1 MVLPRHHLRPRIPR
15 QNTTQH
21 HLDDSSPPLVIS
33 DDTSSFPYTFCGG
46 LRSVIRVVCAMDRNE
61 TDMWWFVFDDDDIV
75 FFIDKRVCCD
85 GCNVWLHAEC
95 DKICIKLFKVVV
107 AGAKFNLRRGNGSS
121 HNVVNG
127 YSSDGDLCRIN
138 NSVVFFSLGFFMNNK
153 ILDCLL
159 SESSSIMCLQVGNE
173 ELVNMYEEKL
183 GDVGYH
189 LFKLP
194 RTNNRGDGLLTAIR
208 KECLRVMDY
217 KELLFNDC
225 GDRVA

>member
-75 FFIDKRVCCD
+75 FFIDKR
-85 GCNVWLHAEC
+85 WL
-95 DKICIKLFKVVV
+95 KKNGMSGIQVVV

-138 NSVVFFSLGFFMNNK
+138 NSGCF
-153 ILDCLL
+153 L
-159 SESSSIMCLQVGNE
+159 STKEVDRDPSCEFWVGNE